1 MNELMGEHYYGPED
15 EIAMSVHRQLKSA
28 NRFDNYREI
37 RAKFNSTG
45 ACGHAIKKGDVI
57 GWNKRYGCQCSNCW
71 SRWVAENREA
81 DAIEAGY
88 MPSCW

>member
-1 MNELMGEHYYGPED
+1 MTTEFDPEP
-15 EIAMSVHRQLKSA
+15 ETTARINRQLRTA

-37 RAKFNSTG
+37 TAKFDSTG
-45 ACGHAIKKGDVI
+45 ECGHPIKKGDRI
-57 GWNKRYGCQCSNCW
+57 GWNKRHGCQCANCW

>member
-1 MNELMGEHYYGPED
+1 MNDYQDLD
-15 EIAMSVHRQLKSA
+15 SAEIRNINHQLKMTD
-28 NRFDNYREI
+28 RFDNFAEI

-45 ACGHAIKKGDVI
+45 TCGHQIKKGDVI
-57 GWNKRYGCQCSNCW
+57 GYNPRTKSTSCPNCW

-88 MPSCW
+88 MPCCL

>member
-1 MNELMGEHYYGPED
+1 MMNEQFDVEPEVARS
-15 EIAMSVHRQLKSA
+15 INRQLAAA

-37 RAKFNSTG
+37 TAKFNSTG
-45 ACGHAIKKGDVI
+45 ACGHQIKKGDRI
-57 GWNKRYGCQCSNCW
+57 GWNKRFGCQCSDCW

-88 MPSCW
+88 MNSCW